1 LFIKARWK
9 YESMKKT
16 ATVAGRKIPRFL
28 HRVRGGVHPPDNKQA
43 TADKPIRK
51 MDAPELVVLPLRQH
65 LGAPCSPTVGKGDKV
80 LVGTVVGDS
89 EAFVSAPVHSSVSG
103 VVRNVAPH
111 PHPAGG
117 EVLSV
122 FIENDGESALDPGL
136 SPRDWKNMDEDEIR
150 RAVREAGMVG
160 LGGAAFPTHVKLSPP
175 GRYPIDTVILNG
187 AECEP
192 FLTSDYRLMI
202 ECAEEIVEGMRIIM
216 KAVGAR
222 RGIVAV
228 EDNKPQALRVMAET
242 IRDPA
247 IELRSLHTRYPQ
259 GAEKVLITTLLGREV
274 PSGGLPMHVGVVVNN
289 VGTAQAI
296 ARYFRTG
303 LPLVERVVTVTGS
316 VVREPANLLVPLGS
330 SFSAAVEACGGFGEP
345 PAKVIM
351 GGPMMGLAQYTLD
364 VPVVKG
370 TSGILALSS
379 AEAGYEIP
387 REPVCIRCGRCVQA
401 CPMNL
406 IPTYLAAYAYR
417 EKWADL
423 ERLHVNDCIE
433 CGCCTYTCP
442 TRNPIVQ
449 LIKAGKAELAR
460 RKSREE
466 RRKAEKATEDGEGGG
481 DGGR

>member
-1 LFIKARWK
+1 
-9 YESMKKT
+9 MKKPET
-16 ATVAGRKIPRFL
+16 LVGKKFSRLIPRI
-28 HRVRGGVHPPDNKQA
+28 RGGVHPPHSKQL

-51 MDAPELVVLPLRQH
+51 MNAPELVVLPMRQH
-65 LGAPCSPTVGKGDKV
+65 LGAPCTPEVGKGDRV
-80 LVGTVVGDS
+80 MVGTVVGDA

-111 PHPAGG
+111 PHPTGG

-122 FIENDGESALDPGL
+122 IIENDGENALDPAL
-136 SPRDWKNMDEDEIR
+136 SPLDWKNMDVAEIR
-150 RAVREAGMVG
+150 QAVRSAGIVG

-175 GRYPIDTVILNG
+175 DEYPIDTVILNG

-192 FLTSDYRLMI
+192 FLTSDYRLML
-202 ECAEEIVEGMRIIM
+202 EHADEVVEGLRIIM
-216 KAVGAR
+216 KAVGAH

-247 IELRSLHTRYPQ
+247 IELHTLRTRYPQ

-316 VVREPANLLVPLGS
+316 VVREPSNLLVPLGS
-330 SFSAAVEACGGFGEP
+330 SFASVVEACGGFSEP

-370 TSGILALSS
+370 TSGILVLSA
-379 AEAGYEIP
+379 AETGYEVP

-406 IPTYLAAYAYR
+406 IPTYLATYAHR
-417 EKWADL
+417 ERWADL

-433 CGCCTYTCP
+433 CGCCVYTCP
-442 TRNPIVQ
+442 TRNPMVQ
-449 LIKAGKAELAR
+449 LIKVGKAELAH
-460 RKSREE
+460 
-466 RRKAEKATEDGEGGG
+466 RKARDEKRRAENAATSNKEGG
-481 DGGR
+481 DGER